1 MSRIRCTGRIEVK
14 GRYGFD
20 AALEGL
26 FEHPGPALLRKL
38 TGGIAIVEVLNL
50 QLPRVKERRL
60 DLLAPLADGSLLHIE
75 FQSTNRG
82 DMALRMAEYYLL
94 RVRRF
99 PGRSVRQ
106 EVCTWGRNRSA

>member
-1 MSRIRCTGRIEVK
+1 MSRIRCTGRIEVE
-14 GRYGFD
+14 GRCGFD
-20 AALEGL
+20 AALGGL

-60 DLLAPLADGSLLHIE
+60 DLLADGSLLHIE